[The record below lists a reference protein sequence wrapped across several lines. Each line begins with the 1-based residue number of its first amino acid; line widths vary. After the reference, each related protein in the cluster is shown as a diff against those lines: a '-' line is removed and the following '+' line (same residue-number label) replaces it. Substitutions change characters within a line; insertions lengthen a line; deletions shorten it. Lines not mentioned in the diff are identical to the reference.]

1 MSSMHSRRL
10 WVYSLQGASPK
21 NGEHNETRQRRH
33 GALLT
38 SPKQIGGA
46 GFCSYPDSPSKG
58 QFVNRPEAAISNQ
71 ALLTHSCLI
80 RWKFHVY
87 FRVLDLRLIV
97 QRCKHR
103 YIVTPT

>member
-38 SPKQIGGA
+38 SPKQIGRA
-46 GFCSYPDSPSKG
+46 GFCSSPVSTRNTELSPRLCHPM
-58 QFVNRPEAAISNQ
+58 QAIV
-71 ALLTHSCLI
+71 HS
-80 RWKFHVY
+80 
-87 FRVLDLRLIV
+87 
-97 QRCKHR
+97 
-103 YIVTPT
+103 